1 MTPDRPRE
9 SGLHATILFADVV
22 GFSALARALGPDDA
36 YAVVT
41 RALRLL
47 DDVARRHGGA
57 VDKYLGDALM
67 ALFGFPVAAEDA
79 TLHAV
84 AAADEMRSVVDGV
97 REELG
102 LAAEFDLRVGINAG
116 PILAGAMG
124 SVVREFAVLGD
135 AVNVAARLSSLAEPG
150 SVLVGASIAEAT
162 ADRFAFRALGELPV
176 KGRRASVRPHA
187 LLGPRRRGPAR
198 PTGAM
203 HDLAPLVGRARE
215 LALLEKRVAALGRG
229 EGGVALVLGEAGSGK
244 SRLAAALAAAHP
256 DLPFAAV
263 AAKEARAAA
272 GPAVGTPRVLVV
284 DDLQRADAA
293 AVADLGELAARAAA
307 EPLLLLL
314 LGRSR
319 GDAVES
325 ALAARARA
333 LGERCLELHLDPLAS
348 AEAGQLLDALAGD
361 TPLPTDTRAL
371 VLERGGGVPGRLVQS
386 FFLAPALRADAA
398 RDDPSAARGAEA
410 ERRRATV
417 LFADLTGFT
426 ALTERSER
434 EAVHA
439 LVSECLE
446 LLSEVARRHGGTVQK
461 FLGDCILAVFGF
473 PVAIENAPRA
483 AVNAAIEMR
492 SRLAVW
498 NAERGIDPPLGLHTG
513 IDTGLGVA
521 GDISGPVVREFALM
535 GESVAGASHLKDVAP
550 TGEVWVGAET
560 WRATRDDFDYA
571 PVAPRAD
578 VPAAY
583 ELRATAQR
591 LHRALSGRAIASALV
606 GREAELAAVDAALGA
621 LAAGSGGALA
631 LVGDAGLGKTR
642 LLAEAE
648 RRAVGR
654 ARWLEGRCLSIGGS
668 LGFHPFADLFARWCG
683 AVEGEGEAAT
693 LARLEARAREEL
705 GDDARDA
712 VPFLAT
718 LMGLPPPERD
728 RARLERI
735 AGDARERLVLG
746 AVTRTLQRLAERG
759 PLVLA
764 FEDLHW
770 ADGSSVEL
778 LEALLRLGAS
788 ERILF
793 VLASRPR
800 YERTAERVRSAA
812 RERLGEQYRELALGP
827 LPPDAAQRLLR
838 NLVRGGELPPRLRA
852 AIEARAAGNPFYV
865 EEVVRVLVDQGV
877 LVERDGAL
885 EATEGAARAEIPGTL
900 QEVIM
905 ARVDG
910 LPRAERHVLRVA
922 SAIGG
927 SFHRDVLEAVAGEG
941 ALDGALATLVE
952 AAMLAPR
959 ERSGAA
965 EYRFAHP
972 LLQEVLYD
980 SLVRARREELHRAI
994 GEAIE
999 TRLPDRT
1006 PGYDAMLA
1014 YHFSRGRDLERAEA
1028 YLFRAGDEAA
1038 RTAASDE
1045 ALHFFQEASALY
1057 LSLHGQRSDPERL
1070 AGLERSIA
1078 LALANR
1084 GRYPEAIA
1092 HFDQALRHRSVPVTD
1107 RPVFLALRLARDLGV
1122 VLARLYAPAGRAR
1135 RPATERER
1143 AVQELL
1149 YERARAQATNA
1160 TGLRYLSDWI
1170 DTLRRLGTPD
1180 PRTLPLAGGQFA
1192 GTIGIFSY
1200 GGVSFGIS
1208 ERLLARA
1215 RELIGDDPT
1224 DRMIYGFMNF
1234 MHAVLAGDWDD
1245 RHELD
1250 LGFVDDRVRDGQL
1263 WDATNYLAFST
1274 EKHIFQ
1280 GRCEASRAGIAKLEG
1295 IADVF
1300 QYDLARS
1307 SVHALEALRALEEE
1321 RWPDAAALADVHAR
1335 EHEDPLIR
1343 VLALGNRAKAE
1354 LLGGDPDAAARTLA
1368 AADRLLGDA
1377 SVVPP
1382 YQRSSVLR
1390 SRLLLEVEAL
1400 RAAQAAG
1407 RDAGPTRRRA
1417 RRAARR
1423 ALRASAWVACRRPE
1437 VYRLEA
1443 MRRWLGGDRSGA
1455 ERAFDR
1461 AAAIAAALGME
1472 PELRRCAAERAR
1484 LAG

>member
-1 MTPDRPRE
+1 MTSDQPPE
-9 SGLHATILFADVV
+9 SGLHATILFADLV
-22 GFSALARALGPDDA
+22 GFSALARTLGPDDA
-36 YAVVT
+36 YAAVT

-67 ALFGFPVAAEDA
+67 ALFGFPVASEDA
-79 TLHAV
+79 ALHAV
-84 AAADEMRSVVDGV
+84 AAADEMRATV
-97 REELG
+97 RALRRELELG
-102 LAAEFDLRVGINAG
+102 PEFGLRVGVNAG
-116 PILAGAMG
+116 PILAGSMG

-135 AVNVAARLSSLAEPG
+135 AVNVAARLQSLAKPG
-150 SVLVGASIAEAT
+150 DVLVGDGVAAAT
-162 ADRFAFRALGELPV
+162 ADRFEFRSLGELAV

-187 LLGPRRRGPAR
+187 LVGPRVRGLAR
-198 PTGAM
+198 PGGAM
-203 HDLAPLVGRARE
+203 HALAPLAGRVRE
-215 LALLEKRVAALGRG
+215 LAQLEERIAALAGG
-229 EGGVALVLGEAGSGK
+229 EGGIALVTGDPGSGK
-244 SRLAAALAAAHP
+244 SRLAAELAAAHP
-256 DLPFAAV
+256 ELPFALV
-263 AAKEARAAA
+263 SAADAPASARSA
-272 GPAVGTPRVLVV
+272 GAGPRVLVV

-293 AVADLGELAARAAA
+293 AVAALGEPAAGVAGQ
-307 EPLLLLL
+307 PLLLLL
-314 LGRSR
+314 LGRPR
-319 GDAVES
+319 GDAAEA
-325 ALAARARA
+325 ALAARVRA
-333 LGERCLELHLDPLAS
+333 LGERGLELRLAPLPPADAS
-348 AEAGQLLDALAGD
+348 RLLDALAGD
-361 TPLPTDTRAL
+361 APLAADTRAL
-371 VLERGGGVPGRLVQS
+371 VLERAGGVPGRLVQS
-386 FFLAPALRADAA
+386 FFLAPALRADAE
-398 RDDPSAARGAEA
+398 RDDPSGARGEEA

-426 ALTERSER
+426 ALTERSDPK
-434 EAVHA
+434 ALHA

-492 SRLAVW
+492 TRLVAW

-535 GESVAGASHLKDVAP
+535 GDSVAGASYLKDVAP
-550 TGEVWVGAET
+550 TGSVWVGTET
-560 WRATRDDFDYA
+560 WRATRDDFAYA
-571 PVAPRAD
+571 AMAPRAD
-578 VPAAY
+578 ARAAY
-583 ELRATAQR
+583 ELQTTAQR
-591 LHRALSGRAIASALV
+591 LHRALSGRAIASDLV
-606 GREAELAAVDAALGA
+606 GREAELAVLDAALAA
-621 LAAGSGGALA
+621 LTAGSGGALA

-648 RRAVGR
+648 RRAGGR

-668 LGFHPFADLFARWCG
+668 LGFHPFADLFSRWCD
-683 AVEGEGEAAT
+683 AVEGEGEGAT
-693 LARLEARAREEL
+693 LARLEARARDEL
-705 GDDARDA
+705 ADEADEC

-759 PLVLA
+759 PLVIA

-778 LEALLRLGAS
+778 LEALLRLAAS

-793 VLASRPR
+793 VLASRPH
-800 YERTAERVRSAA
+800 YERTAERVRNVA
-812 RERLGEQYRELALGP
+812 RGRLGERYRELVLGP
-827 LPPDAAQRLLR
+827 LPRDAAQRLLR
-838 NLVRGGELPPRLRA
+838 NLVRGGELPPRLRG

-885 EATEGAARAEIPGTL
+885 EATESAATAEIPGTL

-905 ARVDG
+905 ARVDR
-910 LPRAERHVLRVA
+910 LPRTERHVLRVA

-927 SFHRDVLEAVAGEG
+927 SFHRDVLEAVTGEG
-941 ALDGALATLVE
+941 ALGGALGSLVE

-959 ERSGAA
+959 ERGGSA
-965 EYRFAHP
+965 EFRFAHP
-972 LLQEVLYD
+972 LLQEVVYD
-980 SLVRARREELHRAI
+980 SLVRTRREELHRAI

-999 TRLPDRT
+999 SRLPDRT

-1045 ALHFFQEASALY
+1045 ALRFFQEASALY
-1057 LSLHGQRSDPERL
+1057 LSLHGERSDPERL
-1070 AGLERSIA
+1070 AVLERSIA

-1084 GRYPEAIA
+1084 GRYPEAIS

-1107 RPVFLALRLARDLGV
+1107 KPAFLALRLVRDLGI
-1122 VLARLYAPAGRAR
+1122 VLARLYSPVARTR

-1180 PRTLPLAGGQFA
+1180 PRTLPLAGGQYA

-1215 RELIGDDPT
+1215 RELVDDDPT

-1234 MHAVLAGDWDD
+1234 MHAALAGDWDD

-1250 LGFVDDRVRDGQL
+1250 LGFVEGRVRDGQL

-1280 GRCEASRAGIAKLEG
+1280 GRTDASSAGIEKLEG

-1307 SVHALEALRALEEE
+1307 SVHALVALRALEEE
-1321 RWPDAAALADVHAR
+1321 RWPEAAALADVHAR

-1343 VLALGNRAKAE
+1343 LLALGNRAKAE

-1400 RAAQAAG
+1400 RAAEVEG
-1407 RDAGPTRRRA
+1407 REAGPARRRA
-1417 RRAARR
+1417 SRAARR

-1437 VYRLEA
+1437 VYRLDA
-1443 MRRWLGGDRSGA
+1443 TRRWLAGDRAGA
-1455 ERAFDR
+1455 ERGFER
-1461 AAAIAAALGME
+1461 AAAVASALGME

-1484 LAG
+1484 FAG